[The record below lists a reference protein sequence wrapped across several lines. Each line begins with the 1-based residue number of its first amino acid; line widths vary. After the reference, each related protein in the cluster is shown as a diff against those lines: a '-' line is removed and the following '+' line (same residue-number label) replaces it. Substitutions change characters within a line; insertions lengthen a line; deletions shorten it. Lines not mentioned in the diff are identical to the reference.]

1 MLLCF
6 ELILIMDMLQLIIFF
21 ISGNFYFSIVIFIIV
36 QYITTPKNN
45 EKIKINW
52 DKKLTTIQYNTMFFI
67 LRA

>member
-1 MLLCF
+1 MF
-6 ELILIMDMLQLIIFF
+6 WINSYYGYAVANYFF

-52 DKKLTTIQYNTMFFI
+52 DKKLTTTDI
-67 LRA
+67 LG